1 MVSRQIVQLHVL
13 QRSLLHLSSCSLDI
27 ADREERQSVMDVLR
41 KGFNR
46 GRRVGGMH
54 RFKEQVG
61 GGTKTDSSEISNT
74 TRMNH

>member
-27 ADREERQSVMDVLR
+27 ADREERQSVEDVLR

-61 GGTKTDSSEISNT
+61 GGTKTDSSVL
-74 TRMNH
+74 TRHE